1 MSKCSTL
8 VPAARFMVS
17 IAGRLLPSCLAFDSD
32 VSNYMSVHAKRAQSP
47 KAPAA
52 AGHTIDLAADDC
64 VATSQNPAIP
74 GADDGEELGDHTH
87 SPRLPNPPTPTDIP
101 SLFVHSPIVSGTG
114 VQLLEEVTSP
124 SIDEFHNS
132 SFLSRSAILGQDF
145 PELDHTHP
153 DRTAHEFRLSEA
165 DLKVL
170 EIHKAFDLPRLAV
183 RQCLFEAVLNN
194 CWTWMPVLDADASFP
209 KRSSLGIL
217 ETKSILLLQSLMLV
231 GSYMTGGQH
240 IDIPLLAHY
249 RRVKAII
256 DSGVERNPYKLLIA
270 ACLIQ
275 WCAPS
280 APRDI
285 SMDSPRF
292 WNMYAISLAQ
302 QMGLHRK
309 PLYPTPND
317 GLRKRIW
324 WTLFAR
330 DSLSASAHGRPRL
343 INLADCTVEKPSL
356 LDFPDPADVRAQ
368 IFISWVSICEILHD
382 ICLSLSRPDGA
393 TLPQKQMLS
402 DRLLDYIRNLSPTLR
417 LTKLEGAHRPYDFQL
432 AQLHVTILTA
442 ITILHRPASIFN
454 ISPLYSS
461 ALSITASHL
470 SVKIFEAM
478 ELRGHTQCLSSA
490 YTWSMLVAAIP
501 QLSALCCVPALAQ
514 ESGQALDTIETSLQ
528 SFSRVRMS
536 AVNNLANVKAIRKAI
551 SVQQTNNPDLNHTRR
566 GQDHAET
573 QESSHLDN
581 SNSIV
586 FNVERLLQPYG
597 PSALKYYE
605 SNANILRP
613 FIASTI
619 MPGLSEARGGMRG
632 LSDRDMEMNGWQDEG
647 FGSVS
652 RTNADAFNLDF
663 QLLVG
668 DDFQETGWMRNWIED
683 LELFD
688 LEA

>member
-1 MSKCSTL
+1 MRSQAKKTQSQKTPSATEHNVDLTTDVYDATL
-8 VPAARFMVS
+8 QYPAV
-17 IAGRLLPSCLAFDSD
+17 LA
-32 VSNYMSVHAKRAQSP
+32 
-47 KAPAA
+47 
-52 AGHTIDLAADDC
+52 
-64 VATSQNPAIP
+64 
-74 GADDGEELGDHTH
+74 ADDGEEDLLDPTN
-87 SPRLPNPPTPTDIP
+87 SPGLPEPATATDVPT
-101 SLFVHSPIVSGTG
+101 LFIHSPIVSGTG

-153 DRTAHEFRLSEA
+153 DRTAHEFKLSEA

-170 EIHKAFDLPRLAV
+170 EIHGAFDLPRLAV
-183 RQCLFEAVLNN
+183 RQCLFEAVLDN
-194 CWTWMPVLDADASFP
+194 CWTWMPVLDVDATFP
-209 KRSSLGIL
+209 DSSSLGIS
-217 ETKSILLLQSLMLV
+217 ETKSTLLLQALMLV

-240 IDIPLLAHY
+240 IETPLSAHY

-309 PLYPTPND
+309 SLHPTKNE

-330 DSLSASAHGRPRL
+330 DSLSASAHGRPRV
-343 INLADCTVEKPSL
+343 INIADCTIERPSL
-356 LDFPDPADVRAQ
+356 LDFQNPADSRAQ
-368 IFISWVSICEILHD
+368 IFVSWVSICEILHD
-382 ICLSLSRPDGA
+382 ICLSLSGPNGA
-393 TLPQKQMLS
+393 TLSQRQVLA
-402 DRLLDYIRNLSPTLR
+402 DRLLDYIRNLAPGLR
-417 LTKLEGAHRPYDFQL
+417 LTKAEGTPRPYDFQL
-432 AQLHVTILTA
+432 AQLHVTVLTA

-454 ISPLYSS
+454 ISSLFSS
-461 ALSITASHL
+461 AVSITASHL
-470 SVKIFEAM
+470 SVKIFEAI

-490 YTWSMLVAAIP
+490 FTWCMLVAAIP
-501 QLSALCCVPALAQ
+501 QLSALCCVPALAH

-551 SVQQTNNPDLNHTRR
+551 SLQQTNNQDLSY
-566 GQDHAET
+566 T
-573 QESSHLDN
+573 QRAQ
-581 SNSIV
+581 
-586 FNVERLLQPYG
+586 ERLEAQECSNLDDSSSIAFKVVELLEPYG
-597 PSALKYYE
+597 HSAMKNYE
-605 SNANILRP
+605 SNVDILRP
-613 FIASTI
+613 LNLNAK
-619 MPGLSEARGGMRG
+619 MPGLSEVRSGVRGFSDQGM
-632 LSDRDMEMNGWQDEG
+632 EIHGWQDEG
-647 FGSVS
+647 SGSAS
-652 RTNADAFNLDF
+652 RSNADAFNLDF

-683 LELFD
+683 LQLFD